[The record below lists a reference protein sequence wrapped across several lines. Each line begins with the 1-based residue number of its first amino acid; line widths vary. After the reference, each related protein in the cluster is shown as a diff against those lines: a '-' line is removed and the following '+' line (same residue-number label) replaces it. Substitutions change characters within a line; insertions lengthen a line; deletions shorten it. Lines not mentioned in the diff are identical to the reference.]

1 MSIRTL
7 EQLLNGTHPAMR
19 VLPAYTYPTDE
30 GHRCK
35 ATALGEGQSVRG
47 MAMGL
52 LNRAGFTPDVAKRVF
67 DELVDMPMG
76 ANLPSIVSV
85 SRNEKDLIPLVNW
98 FLSGVGDGRTADA
111 QAVDDALERLGDL
124 MRRKFDYETTMNVD
138 LTEIQ
143 RKHPTLDKLAQWLD
157 TESKDNRNIK
167 LDKGG
172 YNFPDLLAYSDDKVD
187 VYKASNPME
196 AIALSKGYTFCIG
209 LAGGNNMFYS
219 YRADPPDATAYFAWF
234 KGPNGE
240 KTHDNMCVVHVGSDG
255 RYRLTD
261 SGNHGSPVVDKA
273 GLLRKYP
280 KLKNAIESGKLT
292 TDPYTDDEMA
302 VRFIN
307 PMSTVELNNKTKA
320 LTPTSIAI
328 LIGKGC
334 VFSDEFFDYVWEEV
348 DKGRYKDAGYDSLIR
363 KYVLA
368 GFARLT
374 PHQIQVLEG
383 AGLGKEAQASV
394 IRYKRHWVQ
403 EQKAFFNQLVERGIM
418 RMEEKADG
426 YHITS
431 KSTQEIT
438 LHSPMDKNIIIDNV
452 SNLTIAGN
460 VWDEHNIKSIRFN
473 KGEANNLVSELT
485 IKNNDILHKI
495 SFDPSFRDLYIVEL
509 NIDECTQLETLEG
522 LNLAGVTSAFSTYF
536 LPKLRNLKGLASLRR
551 VPRTIKLRYCLN
563 LDSLEGL
570 ETVYRDE
577 ELHLRLEG
585 LPKLHNLKYMPERTT
600 LFNLKDVIITS
611 TEGLEWLMN
620 KDKDELTYSENEIL
634 SRVAHAIMN
643 SYNESYDLMRERI
656 PADDLAKLY
665 PYVKHTG
672 VNVFRENMVHY
683 EGEAPKK
690 GEKTIIIDGHKY
702 LNKSVTLMDTSEYIP
717 KLEYMPKKADF
728 LEYNNRLCSN
738 LEGITPDITELDI
751 NVEYCKG
758 NLHSLKG
765 LHKVG
770 ILSISGVIPV
780 EWIESLIDDKDA
792 NIRILNIG
800 YNYPSEAQA
809 EAFISALER
818 YISNHRTSMIQAL
831 PRYNLKSV
839 IKALKERMPDNVIM
853 AESQTPCHTLMRT
866 LNAVSE
872 GWMDK
877 VSGFL
882 DKVDPDRSKMRG
894 LAKTALALA
903 GGGELDDLV
912 GLIKDRSTD
921 TEVDDDRATDILREV
936 SLILGKT
943 DAEVNQFTR
952 LPEKERTERVK
963 KALQDVIY
971 RKYKMNRSEGRAMER
986 LLYRRI
992 KDALWNKYKCTLGE
1006 SITHNAQY
1014 GHTTSDSINARN
1026 ESLSKP
1032 LQSPDWYNHTTHH
1045 IKVSHRAN
1053 TGVSEGL
1060 PPTVNFEGE
1069 VMELTTTESDNDSRY
1084 GRAKPDTTESSDV
1097 DMIVDKVQHLIERDL
1112 SEQDLESPEFKK
1124 ELAKMCMR
1132 FANSDKRTA
1141 KKAFVKIL
1149 KNFIQ
1154 K

>member
-7 EQLLNGTHPAMR
+7 EQLLRNTPTEAHPTMR

-30 GHRCK
+30 G
-35 ATALGEGQSVRG
+35 QSVRG

-52 LNRAGFTPDVAKRVF
+52 LSRAGLDGDTAKKVF
-67 DELVDMPMG
+67 DALVEMPMG
-76 ANLPSIVSV
+76 ANLPSIVSA

-98 FLSGVGDGRTADA
+98 FLSGVGRGILS
-111 QAVDDALERLGDL
+111 QEVDNALERLGDL
-124 MRRKFDYETTMNVD
+124 MRRKFDYETTRNAD
-138 LTEIQ
+138 LTEVQ
-143 RKHPTLDKLAQWLD
+143 RKYPTLDKLSQWLD
-157 TESKDNRNIK
+157 AESKDNRNVK
-167 LDKGG
+167 LDRGG
-172 YNFPDLLAYSDDKVD
+172 YNFPELLAYSDAKVD

-209 LAGGNNMFYS
+209 QPGGNNMFYT
-219 YRADPPDATAYFAWF
+219 YRNDPPDATAYFAWF
-234 KGPNGE
+234 KDKEG
-240 KTHDNMCVVHVGSDG
+240 KKSHDNMVVVHVGSDG
-255 RYRLTD
+255 RYRMTD
-261 SGNHGSPVVDKA
+261 SGNHNSPVVDKA
-273 GLLRKYP
+273 RLLREYP
-280 KLKNAIESGKLT
+280 RLKNALESGKLT
-292 TDPYTDDEMA
+292 TDPYTDDEKA

-320 LTPTSIAI
+320 LSHTSIAI

-334 VFSDEFFDYVWEEV
+334 VFSDEFFDYVWNEV
-348 DKGRYKDAGYDSLIR
+348 DKGRYKDKGYDSLIR

-368 GFARLT
+368 GFSRLT
-374 PHQIQVLEG
+374 PHQVQVLEG
-383 AGLGKEAQASV
+383 AGLGREAQASE

-403 EQKAFFNQLVERGIM
+403 EQKALFDQLVDRGIM
-418 RMEEKADG
+418 RIEEKADG
-426 YHITS
+426 YHITA
-431 KSTQEIT
+431 KSTGEIT

-452 SNLTIAGN
+452 SKLTIAGN

-473 KGEANNLVSELT
+473 KGNANNLISELT
-485 IKNNDILHKI
+485 IKNNNVLRKI

-509 NIDECTQLETLEG
+509 HIDECTQLETLEG
-522 LNLAGVTSAFSTYF
+522 LNLAGVTSIFSTYF
-536 LPKLRNLKGLASLRR
+536 LSKLRNLKGLDALHR

-563 LDSLEGL
+563 LESLEGL
-570 ETVYRDE
+570 ETAYRNE
-577 ELHLRLEG
+577 ELQLRLEG

-600 LFNLKDVIITS
+600 LFNLEDVIITS
-611 TEGLEWLMN
+611 TEGLEWLLN
-620 KDKDELTYSENEIL
+620 KDKDKLTYSENEIL
-634 SRVAHAIMN
+634 GRVAHAIMN
-643 SYNESYDLMRERI
+643 SYNQSYDKMRERI

-683 EGEAPKK
+683 MGEAPKN
-690 GEKTIIIDGHKY
+690 GEKTIVIDGHKY

-717 KLEYMPKKADF
+717 KLEYMPKKVEF
-728 LEYNNRLCSN
+728 LEYNNKLCSN
-738 LEGITPDITELDI
+738 LEGITPDITELNI

-770 ILSISGVIPV
+770 ILSIRGVIPV

-800 YNYPSEAQA
+800 YNYPSDAQA
-809 EAFISALER
+809 EEFISALER
-818 YISNHRTSMIQAL
+818 YIKNHRTTMIQAL

-839 IKALKERMPDNVIM
+839 VKELKKRMPDNVIM
-853 AESQTPCHTLMRT
+853 AESLNPHHTLMRT

-872 GWMDK
+872 GWLDK

-921 TEVDDDRATDILREV
+921 ADVDDDRATDILREV
-936 SLILGKT
+936 SLVLGKT
-943 DAEVNQFTR
+943 AAEVNQFTR

-992 KDALWNKYKCTLGE
+992 KDALWDKYKCTLGESLNGHAKPDTLGE
-1006 SITHNAQY
+1006 SITHNAKH
-1014 GHTTSDSINARN
+1014 GHTASDSTNAHTTKPTT

-1045 IKVSHRAN
+1045 IKVAQRAN
-1053 TGVSEGL
+1053 MGVSEGL

-1069 VMELTTTESDNDSRY
+1069 VMELT
-1084 GRAKPDTTESSDV
+1084 TTESSDV

-1112 SEQDLESPEFKK
+1112 SEQDLDSPEFKK

-1132 FANSDKRTA
+1132 FANADKRTA
-1141 KKAFVKIL
+1141 KRAFIKIL
-1149 KNFIQ
+1149 KNFSQ